1 MDRKRLLWIT
11 SFYRSHVQ
19 IMATN
24 ALQRRLR
31 GTGITVSSLHPGVV
45 STEITRSS
53 EDMFIIKLLMQ
64 IDSKVISKLKDCLV

>member
-1 MDRKRLLWIT
+1 
-11 SFYRSHVQ
+11 
-19 IMATN
+19 MATN